1 MKKHILIALSVLV
14 ISGCAH
20 MQEPTKTR
28 QGNTIISKGYPA
40 ATIKVDSD
48 FSYADAT
55 NNYISAATEP
65 QATGSS
71 NIDSTKFIYG
81 EARNGRTKAFTV
93 IRFMRMQ
100 QHGWQFLRESE
111 WSNPGIIYSKVDTEI
126 GEMEAYSGITQ
137 AKGFTDWAAP
147 GVSFVNS
154 EQCVAAVIFRQIPR
168 AMARYK
174 FQLTYAEFMPCDN
187 IDQFYYGD
195 MTPTRAAKLRLEKVR
210 ENALKD
216 ITIISTE

>member
-1 MKKHILIALSVLV
+1 MNKLFLIAITAIALG
-14 ISGCAH
+14 GCAH

-28 QGNTIISKGYPA
+28 QGNTIVSTGYPD

-55 NNYISAATEP
+55 NNYISAVTEP

-71 NIDSTKFIYG
+71 NIDSIKFIYS
-81 EARNGRTKAFTV
+81 EAMSGQSKSFAV

-111 WSNPGIIYSKVDTEI
+111 WSNPGIIYSKVDTAI

-195 MTPTRAAKLRLEKVR
+195 MTPTRTAKLRLEKVR

>member
-1 MKKHILIALSVLV
+1 LKKYILIALSVLA

-28 QGNTIISKGYPA
+28 QGNTITSKGYPA

-48 FSYADAT
+48 FRYADET
-55 NNYISAATEP
+55 NNYISAVTEP
-65 QATGSS
+65 HATGRS

-81 EARNGRTKAFTV
+81 EARNGRAKAFAV

-100 QHGWQFLRESE
+100 QHGWRFLRESE
-111 WSNPGIIYSKVDTEI
+111 WSSPGILYSKVDTAI

-137 AKGFTDWAAP
+137 AEGFVDWAAP
-147 GVSFVNS
+147 GASFS
-154 EQCVAAVIFRQIPR
+154 DHEGCVAATIIRQIPR

-174 FQLTYAEFMPCDN
+174 FQITYAEFMPCDN
-187 IDQFYYGD
+187 IDQFYYDD
-195 MTPTRAAKLRLEKVR
+195 MTPTRTAKLRLERLR